1 MAFVTFCGLRTG
13 DLRLITRTVLPK
25 IFLENLHLHACEVL
39 KGRRAVVLTTLPRL
53 MVEGFLKEYLERA
66 LRDMVKAGS
75 AIVNLSNVHHHQLSA
90 KEIYV
95 VREEESR
102 SESSKMP
109 RNKYPKQLVF
119 HDGRLAFLP
128 TPCEMMAFFMW
139 IPVAIPLAVFR
150 IAMGIVFPYK
160 ISIFIAAVTGIR
172 FRRAG
177 DGKANGEKKGV
188 VYVCTHRTLLDPVM
202 LCSALERTV
211 PAVKYSLS
219 RVSEVLA
226 PMRTVRL
233 TRDRGRDAATM
244 RRLLA
249 VEGGLAVCPE
259 GTTSREPYLLRFSPL
274 FAEVAEEVVSV
285 ALDAQDSENLPIGD
299 FDLPVALRVGH
310 RDEGLL
316 DAIAFTPFSK
326 LPNGELSSVVGHES
340 AWDFK

>member
-1 MAFVTFCGLRTG
+1 
-13 DLRLITRTVLPK
+13 
-25 IFLENLHLHACEVL
+25 
-39 KGRRAVVLTTLPRL
+39 
-53 MVEGFLKEYLERA
+53 
-66 LRDMVKAGS
+66 MVKAGA

-109 RNKYPKQLVF
+109 RNKYPKPLVF

-188 VYVCTHRTLLDPVM
+188 VYVCTHRTLLDTVM

-211 PAVKYSLS
+211 PAVTYSLS
-219 RVSEVLA
+219 RVSEALA

-233 TRDRGRDAATM
+233 TRDRGRDTAMM

-259 GTTSREPYLLRFSPL
+259 GTTCREPYLLRFSPL
-274 FAEVAEEVVSV
+274 FAEVAEEVVPV
-285 ALDAQDSENLPIGD
+285 ALDARCIVSNTAGISCIVGD
-299 FDLPVALRVGH
+299 AFNGV
-310 RDEGLL
+310 EG
-316 DAIAFTPFSK
+316 TFSC
-326 LPNGELSSVVGHES
+326 P
-340 AWDFK
+340 